1 MTSLH
6 ALATVTSLDS
16 RRPTR
21 LDARRAE
28 RLRQA
33 GGAGVS
39 AQPERRR
46 DLEDSTSGRDFASA
60 LANGDG
66 ERAFEEAYR
75 RWSPLVHSVARRA
88 LGDGHEADDLTQRV
102 FISAWRSRNSY
113 DPAAGSLPGWL
124 MTITRRRIADRWAER
139 TRDHSTPDDDPPEI
153 STAAGLDSIVDRLV
167 IADEL
172 DRLGEPPGQ
181 IMRLALFEEMTHT
194 EIAQRL
200 DLPLGTVKSHIRRSL
215 NRLRARWEVIHD
227 EPGDNEHA

>member
-1 MTSLH
+1 MTSSQ

-16 RRPTR
+16 RRTIR
-21 LDARRAE
+21 LDDRRVE

-46 DLEDSTSGRDFASA
+46 ELDDSASGRDFASA

-66 ERAFEEAYR
+66 DVAFEEVYR
-75 RWSPLVHSVARRA
+75 RWSPLVYSVARRA
-88 LGDGHEADDLTQRV
+88 LGDGHEADDVTQRV

-139 TRDHSTPDDDPPEI
+139 ARDRSVPDGDPPEVG
-153 STAAGLDSIVDRLV
+153 SAAGLDGVVDRMV

-172 DRLGEPPGQ
+172 ARLGEPPGQ
-181 IMRLALFEEMTHT
+181 IMRLALYEELTHT
-194 EIAQRL
+194 EIAERL

-215 NRLRARWEVIHD
+215 NRLRTRWEVIHD
-227 EPGDNEHA
+227 EPGNDPR